1 MSAPERAP
9 PRFDCP
15 ICQFAFECGG
25 PRAWHCDACGS
36 SQDLRDNAQLSMMRD
51 DGKVSQAVA
60 SGSEKVAPLLMGHG
74 VPAGTEADP

>member
-36 SQDLRDNAQLSMMRD
+36 SHDLRDNAQLSMMRD
-51 DGKVSQAVA
+51 DDEVNQAQAAKKVEPV
-60 SGSEKVAPLLMGHG
+60 LMGHG
-74 VPAGTEADP
+74 VPAGKKASQ